1 MSQNIRAEWW
11 WPELVA
17 QGSTWKVDGSGCATV
32 SDSETRKALDRGS
45 VEADAF
51 LEGALEFGWGDG
63 DRLEETEHVC
73 EPQPDEADVAFFQGT
88 KNEFLL
94 SVHTSN
100 SMHCLLKP
108 CYRCPA
114 RSVAGRPARECAVS
128 SGRAP
133 QTRRRQGPVEKI
145 VHHRRVHTLVAIEH
159 RSVLGAVEG
168 DQRCAQ
174 LAGQVYPGL
183 IRSGRVVGGGHHD
196 DLASPGRRRGVR
208 RRRCRH
214 RPQRAQ
220 IAGADPVNCP

>member
-1 MSQNIRAEWW
+1 MAGTGGPGQHLEGRRVRVRHRIGFRD
-11 WPELVA
+11 P
-17 QGSTWKVDGSGCATV
+17 
-32 SDSETRKALDRGS
+32 RKALDRGS

-114 RSVAGRPARECAVS
+114 RSVAGRPARGVRGEFRARTADS
-128 SGRAP
+128 SAARSRRENSASP
-133 QTRRRQGPVEKI
+133 QSPHTGCHRTPQCVGCRRR
-145 VHHRRVHTLVAIEH
+145 
-159 RSVLGAVEG
+159 
-168 DQRCAQ
+168 
-174 LAGQVYPGL
+174 
-183 IRSGRVVGGGHHD
+183 
-196 DLASPGRRRGVR
+196 
-208 RRRCRH
+208 
-214 RPQRAQ
+214 
-220 IAGADPVNCP
+220 